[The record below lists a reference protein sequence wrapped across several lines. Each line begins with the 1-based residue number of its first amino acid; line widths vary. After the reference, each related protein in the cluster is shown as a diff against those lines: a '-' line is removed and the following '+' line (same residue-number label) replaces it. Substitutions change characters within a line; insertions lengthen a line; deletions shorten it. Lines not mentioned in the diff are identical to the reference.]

1 VDIVDN
7 PLKNSRFILAFMQN
21 LPVGLLIFDRTAKV
35 LAANQAVENALG
47 PLFRAKDKGIGKVLG
62 CIQAIASYDAC
73 KKNKQCRQCKLRNLI
88 IKVIRTKKTLSDNV
102 SLELLIDGF
111 FQNVTIRLHLAT
123 FSFEKKHYFIMV
135 IPDTSPLNP
144 EPNPSKGESFHG
156 IIGRNFK
163 MQELFKTIR
172 KVATTDASVLIQGE
186 SGTGKELVAHAI
198 HKESRRYGAPFVPL
212 NCGGLPEGIV
222 SSEFFGHEKGAF
234 TGAVYGKKGRFELA
248 RGGTLFLDE
257 VAELPQ
263 TVQVK
268 LLRVLQEGTYE
279 RVGGEKL
286 LTTDIRI
293 ISATNKNLALEEKSG
308 RFRRDLY
315 YRLCVMPISIPPLR
329 KRKDDIPLLANYFLT
344 YYLKKMNRSHISFSS
359 KAIELMRS
367 YAWPG
372 NVRELQNTVQFALIN
387 CSEKSIYPSHL
398 PISLQTPA
406 LSQNIVRKRR
416 RLSRT
421 EVTQALAQ
429 TMGNKQRAAEL
440 LGISRSSLY
449 RFFQR
454 QEHLDSTSQKQF
466 V

>member
-1 VDIVDN
+1 MDIVDN
-7 PLKNSRFILAFMQN
+7 PLKNSRFIFAFMQN

-35 LAANQAVENALG
+35 LAANQAIENALG

-62 CIQAIASYDAC
+62 CIRAIASYDAC
-73 KKNKQCRQCKLRNLI
+73 KKNEQCRQCKLRNLI
-88 IKVIRTKKTLSDNV
+88 IKVIRTKKTLTDNV

-111 FQNVTIRLHLAT
+111 FKNVTIRLHLAT

-135 IPDTSPLNP
+135 IPDISPLNP
-144 EPNPSKGESFHG
+144 EPNPSIGESFHG

-186 SGTGKELVAHAI
+186 SGTGKELVAHAV

-222 SSEFFGHEKGAF
+222 SSELFGHKKGAF

-315 YRLCVMPISIPPLR
+315 YRLCVIPVSIPPLR

-387 CSEKSIYPSHL
+387 CSGKSIYPSHL

-416 RLSRT
+416 RLSHA

-429 TMGNKQRAAEL
+429 TMGNKQRAAKL

-454 QEHLDSTSQKQF
+454 QEQPDSTT
-466 V
+466 